1 MKTVKIATK
10 DIGDVRIIYIH
21 GHLDASTSPEAEKI
35 ILEQLDKGYY
45 KIIINLENTVY
56 MSSSGL
62 RVMLKTAKTLKNTG
76 TLRISNLTN
85 IVEEIF
91 QISGFKTIL
100 NVNSTE
106 QEALA
111 NI

>member
-1 MKTVKIATK
+1 MKITK
-10 DIGDVRIIYIH
+10 KDVADVRIIYID

-35 ILEQLDKGYY
+35 ILEYINKGYY
-45 KIIINLENTVY
+45 KIIINLENTKY

-62 RVMLKTAKTLKNTG
+62 RVMLKAAKELRKTG
-76 TLRISNLTN
+76 TLRISNLTD
-85 IVEEIF
+85 IVDEIF

-100 NVNSTE
+100 NVDATE
-106 QEALA
+106 QEALN

>member
-1 MKTVKIATK
+1 MKITTK
-10 DIGDVRIIYIH
+10 DIDDVRIIYIH
-21 GHLDASTSPEAEKI
+21 GHLDASTSPEAEII
-35 ILEQLDKGYY
+35 ILEHINQEYD
-45 KIIINLENTVY
+45 KIIINLENTAY

-62 RVMLKTAKTLKNTG
+62 RVILKAAKFLKKTG
-76 TLRISNLTN
+76 TLRISNLTD

-100 NVNSTE
+100 NVDATE
-106 QEALA
+106 EEALA

>member
-1 MKTVKIATK
+1 MKITAK
-10 DIGDVRIIYIH
+10 DIGDVRIIYID
-21 GHLDASTSPEAEKI
+21 GKLDTSTSLEAEEI
-35 ILEQLDKGYY
+35 ILEHINTGYL
-45 KIIINLENTVY
+45 KIIINLENTAY

-62 RVMLKTAKTLKNTG
+62 RVMLKAAKELKKTG
-76 TLRISNLTN
+76 TLRISNLTD

-100 NVNSTE
+100 NVDATE
-106 QEALA
+106 EEALA

>member
-1 MKTVKIATK
+1 MKITTK
-10 DIGDVRIIYIH
+10 DIDDVRIIYIH

-35 ILEQLDKGYY
+35 ILEHIDQEYD
-45 KIIINLENTVY
+45 KIIINLENTEY

-62 RVMLKTAKTLKNTG
+62 RVILKAAKKLRKTG
-76 TLRISNLTN
+76 TLRISNLTD

-91 QISGFKTIL
+91 QISGFNTIL
-100 NVNSTE
+100 NVDATE
-106 QEALA
+106 QEALN